1 MAGGCAVIRTRY
13 PAPGSPANGAT
24 PSVEPTAEPVPDEGT
39 PPATPPVRV
48 AVIGPG
54 LGAEAASWAM
64 SAVLVT
70 SVSTTLA
77 LLDPRLRHW
86 FVIPVT
92 VCGVLIGVDA
102 IEWVRRRRDIF
113 DPQAILG
120 LLGMHFFYLA
130 PILNVMLDHW
140 PRHLVGPPDWRA
152 ALGTM
157 ALLNV
162 LGLCLYR
169 VVLGF
174 RDRPQ
179 PRPRR
184 ASRFDE
190 RAFHRVGLAAVL
202 VSVLAFCGEVAMF
215 GGLSG
220 YLNTMT
226 GESDRVE
233 LTGLGWLLILGE
245 AFPMII
251 FALVL
256 VRWRSWLA
264 GHRSVIL
271 LLLVGL
277 ALMQFFVGGLRG
289 SRSNTIWPIL
299 IGLTLVHLLV
309 ARVSRKALLV
319 FLLVVGLFIYTYGL
333 YKSAGLE
340 VLDAARGT
348 RSVGDISSE
357 TGRDVPSLLLGDL
370 SRADIQALVLDRQLR
385 SDAELAYGV
394 TYLGDVSFLV
404 PGAVLPVRPTD
415 KVAAGTDLLFGPGA
429 YESGMR
435 SSRVYGLAGEAIMNF
450 GPAGGVLS
458 FAFLGMLVRF
468 GRRYYARARQQGSLT
483 AKLLGP
489 MALVCAF
496 LPTADLDNNTWFLL
510 KYVLPVAAVVWL
522 ARQGRRSVDRAA
534 RPAKYAGSATAV
546 RTRRPAAAPGA
557 WPLPDPSRR

>member
-1 MAGGCAVIRTRY
+1 MTRTPY
-13 PAPGSPANGAT
+13 LASTTPANRAT
-24 PSVEPTAEPVPDEGT
+24 PTTEPVPDGGAPSDTT
-39 PPATPPVRV
+39 PARI
-48 AVIGPG
+48 ALIGPG

-64 SAVLVT
+64 SALLVT
-70 SVSTTLA
+70 SASTILA

-86 FVIPVT
+86 FLIPVT
-92 VCGVLIGVDA
+92 VCGVLIGIDA
-102 IEWVRRRRDIF
+102 VEWVRRRRDIF

-174 RDRPQ
+174 RDRPP
-179 PRPRR
+179 PRTRR

-190 RAFHRVGLAAVL
+190 RAFYRVGLVAVL
-202 VSVLAFCGEVAMF
+202 VSVLAFCGEVVMF
-215 GGLSG
+215 GGISG
-220 YLNTMT
+220 YLSTMT

-233 LTGLGWLLILGE
+233 LAGLGWLLILGE
-245 AFPMII
+245 AFPMIV

-264 GHRSVIL
+264 EHRWAIL

-289 SRSNTIWPIL
+289 SRSNTIWPVL
-299 IGLTLVHLLV
+299 IGLTLIHLLV
-309 ARVSRKALLV
+309 VRVSRRAMFVFILV
-319 FLLVVGLFIYTYGL
+319 LGLFVYTYGL

-348 RSVGDISSE
+348 RSVEDISSE

-385 SDAELAYGV
+385 GNSELAYGV

-404 PGAVLPVRPTD
+404 PGAVLPERPRD

-429 YESGMR
+429 YESGIR
-435 SSRVYGLAGEAIMNF
+435 ASRVYGLTGEAIMNF
-450 GPAGGVLS
+450 GPAGGVVS
-458 FAFLGMLVRF
+458 FALLGVLVRF
-468 GRRYYARARQQGSLT
+468 SRRHYARARQQRSIST
-483 AKLLGP
+483 TLLAP

-510 KYVLPVAAVVWL
+510 KYVLPLAAVVWL
-522 ARQGRRSVDRAA
+522 ARQGRSASRALRSGPPTESPR
-534 RPAKYAGSATAV
+534 TA
-546 RTRRPAAAPGA
+546 RTRPVPAAEA
-557 WPLPDPSRR
+557 WPLPDLSRR